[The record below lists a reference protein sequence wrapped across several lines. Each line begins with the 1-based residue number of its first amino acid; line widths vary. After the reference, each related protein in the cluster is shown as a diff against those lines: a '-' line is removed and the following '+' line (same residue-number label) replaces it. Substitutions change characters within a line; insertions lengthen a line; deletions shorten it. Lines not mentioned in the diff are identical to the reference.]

1 MPASGSSA
9 RRYAQAVFELA
20 LEYNRLDEWQQ
31 ELEAICQAVDQ
42 PRFATLLRNPRLPA
56 ATKRQVLQES
66 LAGVGEQAINLA
78 TLLVLSG
85 RLEAL
90 ARPIADVFN
99 QKLDAE
105 RGIVRVEV
113 VTAVD
118 LDRAQQDDISKRL
131 MEVTGKEVRM
141 EYRTDPTILGGMVI
155 RIGDQVID
163 GTIRSKLRGL
173 KRSLAEAL
181 V

>member
-1 MPASGSSA
+1 M
-9 RRYAQAVFELA
+9 
-20 LEYNRLDEWQQ
+20 
-31 ELEAICQAVDQ
+31 
-42 PRFATLLRNPRLPA
+42 
-56 ATKRQVLQES
+56 
-66 LAGVGEQAINLA
+66 
-78 TLLVLSG
+78 
-85 RLEAL
+85 
-90 ARPIADVFN
+90 
-99 QKLDAE
+99 DAE

-131 MEVTGKEVRM
+131 TEVTGKEVRM